1 MASGHLCSLFINELA
16 AILDC
21 YGIKIKLFADD
32 AKLYVHR
39 PIVNELNVVQLQQA
53 IDALVRWS
61 TDWQLSIS
69 INKCC
74 VLNIGRVTFSTCLN
88 IDGIV
93 LPTVKSARDLGVLV
107 AHDLSP
113 SLHITS
119 IVARAHKRTAAIAI
133 YRAFHSRNIDLLL
146 TGLPHIRSSFDRTRL
161 SNMVPPYSQRH
172 RTY

>member
-1 MASGHLCSLFINELA
+1 MYRFSI
-16 AILDC
+16 
-21 YGIKIKLFADD
+21 
-32 AKLYVHR
+32 R
-39 PIVNELNVVQLQQA
+39 QQA

-74 VLNIGRVTFSTCLN
+74 VLNIGRVTFSSCLN

-93 LPTVKSARDLGVLV
+93 LPTLKSARDLGVLV

-113 SLHITS
+113 SLHTS
-119 IVARAHKRTAAIAI
+119 STAHISSRAHKRTAAI

-146 TGLPHIRSSFDRTRL
+146 RAYL
-161 SNMVPPYSQRH
+161 
-172 RTY
+172 TYLTSEVF